1 MSLFRK
7 VLVANRG
14 EIAVRIFRTL
24 KHLGIPSVAVYSDA
38 DLESLHVEYADE
50 VVRLGP
56 PPAGESY
63 LNIPALL
70 QACAQTGADAVHPGY
85 GFLSENAEF
94 ARLLA
99 DQGLCFVGPTP
110 ENLTTF
116 GLKHLARA
124 AARQAGVPLLP
135 GTGLLESEQAALE
148 AAAQLGWPVILKS
161 TGGGGGIGMKVCRS
175 SKELSEAFLATKAL
189 AERNFK
195 DSGVYLERYVE
206 RARHVEV
213 QVFGDGKGGVAIL
226 GDRDCSAQRRNQK
239 VIEEAPAPGLSDSV
253 RASLHAAAHRLT
265 SSQNYA
271 NAGTV
276 EFVLDA
282 DSQEFFFLEVN
293 TRLQVEHTV
302 TEEIF
307 GIDLVEW
314 MFRQSAG
321 EWSVDEAAKL
331 KASGCAIQVRLY
343 AEDPWKGFLPSE
355 GLVTQTT
362 WPENTRV
369 ETWVRPGV
377 NMSTFYDPLLAKLI
391 VSGTDRRAAVESLN
405 KALAQ
410 VRIAGLQTNRAY
422 LKAIIESPVF
432 QNGLTITS
440 SLSTFSF
447 TEPSFEVLQPG
458 AQTTVQDWP
467 GRRGYWQVG
476 IPPSGPMDELSFRL
490 ANRLVGNP
498 ESTPALELTL
508 KGPLL
513 RFRAPVTAVLTGA
526 VCPASLDGKALQFW
540 KPFSIQAGQLLALGT
555 MTGPGQRAYLA
566 LGGGVDVPEYL
577 GSASTFTLGGFG
589 GHGGRALRAGDVV
602 PFCATNCAT
611 KATEPELDA
620 MACPIFQPGWQP
632 TWIRVTYGPQ
642 GAPEYFHE
650 DDLFRFL
657 NVDWE
662 VHFHSSRTGVRLIG
676 PTPDWPRTDGGDAG
690 LHPSNLHD
698 NPYAVG
704 AMDFTGD
711 MPVLLGPDGP
721 SLGGFVCPFTVI
733 AADLWKLGQLRPGD
747 KVRFQAVG
755 LEQARTAARELEQLI
770 RTGTAPRVAEPER
783 HLLESPL
790 LDEWQDSGGRRV
802 ALLRSGDRNLLLEV
816 GAPVLDLELRLIVQ
830 WWYNE
835 LEKAVLPG
843 VLDLTPGIRSLQIHL
858 DDNKTSWEFLLSWL
872 REKRSQLGDLDEVE
886 VPSRTVWLPLSWDD
900 PSTRL
905 AIEKY
910 SSSVRSDA
918 PWCPWNIE
926 FIRRINGLDS
936 WESVWKI
943 AFEAAYLVLGLG
955 DVYLGAPVATP
966 LDPRHR
972 LVTTKYNPARTWTP
986 ENAVGIGGAYLC
998 VYGMEGPGGYQF
1010 IGRTVQMWNRFFS
1023 TTEFARPWLLRFFDQ
1038 IRFYPVTAE
1047 ELVALRRE
1055 FPLGRSSLKIEDGVF
1070 RWKDYRKFLERIE
1083 PSVQEFR
1090 SRQQQAFFAERQRW
1104 KETGQDAYRP
1114 ENAPAAE
1121 QEQPLPEGELAI
1133 EAPLAGSL
1141 WQWMVKPGDEVLQGQ
1156 TLVLIDSMKM
1166 EIHVEAPCSGQILTL
1181 HKKVGEAL
1189 KTGQILASMKERK

>member
-24 KHLGIPSVAVYSDA
+24 KRLGIPSVAVYSDA

-50 VVRLGP
+50 AVRLGP

-63 LNIPALL
+63 LNVPALL

-94 ARLLA
+94 ARQLA
-99 DQGLCFVGPTP
+99 EKGLCFVGPTP

-124 AARQAGVPLLP
+124 AARQAAVPLLP
-135 GTGLLESEQAALE
+135 GTGLLESEELALE
-148 AAAQLGWPVILKS
+148 AASGLGWPVILKS
-161 TGGGGGIGMKVCRS
+161 TGGGGGIGMKVCRNPQ
-175 SKELSEAFLATKAL
+175 ELREAFLATKAL

-195 DSGVYLERYVE
+195 DSGVYLERFVE

-239 VIEEAPAPGLSDSV
+239 VIEEAPAPGLSDTV
-253 RASLHAAAHRLT
+253 RANLHEAAHRLT
-265 SSQNYA
+265 SAQNYA

-314 MFRQSAG
+314 MLRQSAG
-321 EWSVDEAAKL
+321 VWAVDEAAGL
-331 KASGCAIQVRLY
+331 RASGSAIQVRLY

-355 GLVTQTT
+355 GLVTQAL

-377 NMSTFYDPLLAKLI
+377 SVSSFYDPLLAKLI
-391 VSGTDRRAAVESLN
+391 VHEKNRSTAVASLERALTQLRFS
-405 KALAQ
+405 
-410 VRIAGLQTNRAY
+410 GLQTNRAY
-422 LKAIIESPVF
+422 LKAILESPVF
-432 QNGLTITS
+432 QKALTTTS
-440 SLSTFSF
+440 FLASFSF
-447 TEPSFEVLQPG
+447 VEPSFEVLQPG
-458 AQTTVQDWP
+458 AQTTIQDWP

-490 ANRLVGNP
+490 ANRLLGNP
-498 ESTPALELTL
+498 EGTPGIEITL

-513 RFRAPVTAVLTGA
+513 KFRASVTAVLTGA
-526 VCPASLDGKALQFW
+526 ECGAVLDGIEVPFW
-540 KPFSIQAGQLLALGT
+540 TPFVIQAGQVLALGT
-555 MTGPGQRAYLA
+555 INGPGQRAYLA
-566 LGGGVDVPEYL
+566 LGGGVEVPEYL

-589 GHGGRALRAGDVV
+589 GYGGRALCVGDVV
-602 PFCATNCAT
+602 PFAVA
-611 KATEPELDA
+611 PESRTALA
-620 MACPIFQPGWQP
+620 PMAKPIFLPGWQP

-642 GAPEYFHE
+642 GAPEYFRE

-657 NVDWE
+657 NTDWE
-662 VHFHSSRTGVRLIG
+662 VHFHSSRTGIRLIG

-704 AMDFTGD
+704 ALDFTGD

-733 AADLWKLGQLRPGD
+733 HADLWKLGQLRPGD

-755 LEQARTAARELEQLI
+755 LETARAAAQELEELI
-770 RTGTAPRVAEPER
+770 RTGQPPRASEPEM
-783 HLLESPL
+783 HVLETPL
-790 LDEWQDSGGRRV
+790 LDDWQDSGGRRV

-816 GAPVLDLELRLIVQ
+816 GEPVLDLELRLIVQ

-835 LEKAVLPG
+835 LEKADLPG
-843 VLDLTPGIRSLQIHL
+843 VIDLTPGIRSLQIHL
-858 DDNKTSWEFLLSWL
+858 DDQKTTWEFLLSWL
-872 REKRSQLGDLDEVE
+872 RGKSSEMGNLDDVE

-910 SSSVRSDA
+910 TSSVRPDA

-943 AFEAAYLVLGLG
+943 AFEASYLVLGLG

-1010 IGRTVQMWNRFFS
+1010 IGRTVQMWNRFF
-1023 TTEFARPWLLRFFDQ
+1023 TTSEFSRPWLLRFFDK

-1047 ELVALRRE
+1047 ELLALRRD
-1055 FPLGRSSLKIEDGVF
+1055 FPLGRAGISIEEGVF
-1070 RWKDYRKFLERIE
+1070 RWKEYRSFLAGIQD
-1083 PSVQEFR
+1083 STKEFR
-1090 SRQQQAFFAERQRW
+1090 DRQQAAFAAERQRW
-1104 KETGQDAYRP
+1104 KDSGQDAYRT
-1114 ENAPAAE
+1114 ENAPTAE
-1121 QEQPLPEGELAI
+1121 QEQPLPEGELAV

-1141 WQWMVKPGDEVLQGQ
+1141 WQWTVKPGDEVLQGQ
-1156 TLVLIDSMKM
+1156 SIALIDSMKM
-1166 EIHVEAPCSGQILTL
+1166 EIHVEAPCSGQILAL
-1181 HKKVGEAL
+1181 HKKVGESV